1 MRILRKIQDMG
12 ALSESLRKEG
22 VIIGF
27 VPTMGA
33 LHEGHLS
40 LVKTS
45 VKECGFT
52 VVSIFVN
59 PTQFGPGEDFDRYP
73 RREEEDATLLE
84 QEGCNALLLLDKEA
98 MYPPGFQTWVE
109 VTELS
114 KPLCGRSRPGHF
126 RGVATVVTK
135 LFNIVRPHRAY
146 FGRKD
151 AQQAL
156 LIRRMTRDLDFGI
169 EVRVL
174 PTVREANGLA
184 LSSRNRYLSREE
196 RAKALLVPQAI
207 RAAAAYWQEGGRKA
221 SELLEQLYA
230 LFEGQEKVSVDY
242 IELVDFSTL
251 EPVSELSENTLLALA
266 VRVGSTRLIDNFR
279 FGEDAP

>member
-1 MRILRKIQDMG
+1 MRILTDIQEMG
-12 ALSESLRKEG
+12 GLSESLRREG
-22 VIIGF
+22 VTIGF

-40 LVKTS
+40 LVRAAAA
-45 VKECGFT
+45 ECGFT

-73 RREEEDATLLE
+73 RQEKEDAALLE
-84 QEGCNALLLLDKEA
+84 REGCGALLLLDEET
-98 MYPPGFQTWVE
+98 MYPPGYQTWVE

-151 AQQAL
+151 AQQAV
-156 LIRRMTRDLDFGI
+156 LIRRMTRDLNFGI
-169 EVRVL
+169 EIRVL
-174 PTVREANGLA
+174 PTVREADGLA
-184 LSSRNRYLSREE
+184 LSSRNRYLTREE
-196 RAKALLVPQAI
+196 RADARLVPEAI
-207 RAAAAYWQEGGRKA
+207 RAAAAYWREGGRKA
-221 SELLEQLYA
+221 TELLERLHA
-230 LFEGQEKVSVDY
+230 LFDNRENVTVDY